1 MRKNKSFLALSA
13 LGVIAL
19 ILMVA
24 AGVLL
29 SGQRAVS
36 FRADGYVLDT
46 AKQDDDTLEVVT
58 DQFVA
63 GSSWHTNSMGT
74 ISLKDLEGQTFQVEE
89 DSFIHYNDA
98 SLSAFAD
105 GAIVDMDQVDSGL
118 MTSYNAPAQT
128 VLSSSGD
135 KYVTDNNGYELSFSN
150 ILWKLSDTKYMAVSP
165 TIQIELAGQDSAS
178 AEGFVEFTYL
188 EE

>member
-58 DQFVA
+58 DQFVL
-63 GSSWHTNSMGT
+63 W
-74 ISLKDLEGQTFQVEE
+74 LEVPG
-89 DSFIHYNDA
+89 I
-98 SLSAFAD
+98 
-105 GAIVDMDQVDSGL
+105 
-118 MTSYNAPAQT
+118 P
-128 VLSSSGD
+128 
-135 KYVTDNNGYELSFSN
+135 
-150 ILWKLSDTKYMAVSP
+150 ILWERSV
-165 TIQIELAGQDSAS
+165 
-178 AEGFVEFTYL
+178 
-188 EE
+188 

>member
-1 MRKNKSFLALSA
+1 MGRKGVTYEEKQKLS
-13 LGVIAL
+13 GVERSGSDAL

-74 ISLKDLEGQTFQVEE
+74 ISLKDLEGQTFQVE
-89 DSFIHYNDA
+89 
-98 SLSAFAD
+98 
-105 GAIVDMDQVDSGL
+105 
-118 MTSYNAPAQT
+118 
-128 VLSSSGD
+128 
-135 KYVTDNNGYELSFSN
+135 
-150 ILWKLSDTKYMAVSP
+150 
-165 TIQIELAGQDSAS
+165 
-178 AEGFVEFTYL
+178 
-188 EE
+188 

>member
-58 DQFVA
+58 DHFPPMAV
-63 GSSWHTNSMGT
+63 MP
-74 ISLKDLEGQTFQVEE
+74 
-89 DSFIHYNDA
+89 
-98 SLSAFAD
+98 SAFMEEV
-105 GAIVDMDQVDSGL
+105 IQRITSVISHPWDMNMPTKIRLRWMIPISG
-118 MTSYNAPAQT
+118 
-128 VLSSSGD
+128 
-135 KYVTDNNGYELSFSN
+135 
-150 ILWKLSDTKYMAVSP
+150 I
-165 TIQIELAGQDSAS
+165 
-178 AEGFVEFTYL
+178 
-188 EE
+188 

>member
-105 GAIVDMDQVDSGL
+105 GSDCRYGSGGFRADDQLQCSGADG
-118 MTSYNAPAQT
+118 TFQFRRQ
-128 VLSSSGD
+128 VCD
-135 KYVTDNNGYELSFSN
+135 R
-150 ILWKLSDTKYMAVSP
+150 
-165 TIQIELAGQDSAS
+165 
-178 AEGFVEFTYL
+178 
-188 EE
+188 